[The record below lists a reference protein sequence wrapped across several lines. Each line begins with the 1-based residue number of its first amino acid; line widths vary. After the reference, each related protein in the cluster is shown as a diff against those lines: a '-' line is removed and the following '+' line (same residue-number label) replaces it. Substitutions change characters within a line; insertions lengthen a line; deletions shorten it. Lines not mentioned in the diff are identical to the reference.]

1 MSFPKFSELKEI
13 DITKIDDQ
21 IIKTKKELLFL
32 RIQKANFSRFSPH
45 LLTHTKHQLSQ
56 LLTLRRLLYAKKFN
70 AQGLKK
76 KIKKKN

>member
-21 IIKTKKELLFL
+21 IIKAKKELLFL

-56 LLTLRRLLYAKKFN
+56 LLTLRRSLYAEKFN
-70 AQGLKK
+70 AQRLKK